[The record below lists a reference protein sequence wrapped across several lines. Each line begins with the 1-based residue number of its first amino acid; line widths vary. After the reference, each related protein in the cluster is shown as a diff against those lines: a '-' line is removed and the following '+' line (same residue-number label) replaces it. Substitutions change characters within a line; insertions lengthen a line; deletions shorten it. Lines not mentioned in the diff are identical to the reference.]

1 MSEPISQLFITA
13 MASLGFTLVL
23 VAAFWLSGQSWVR
36 SHSILLANMLL
47 APGATVITTV
57 IRNDIALSLGMVGA
71 LSIVRFRN
79 PVRSPA
85 ELSLYFASLVIGIAA
100 TVDRMYPI
108 VVLAVAVVAIAGATF
123 VVKVLGQF
131 GSRPT
136 SWDRGGFLV
145 HATNVAVD
153 LRTLEDRSTSV
164 VHIESRPDGTDVTL
178 RCPSMEAALAA
189 RDRLAGGDPGRAE
202 TWSISLVE

>member
-1 MSEPISQLFITA
+1 MSESISQLFVTA
-13 MASLGFTLVL
+13 MSSLGFTLVL
-23 VAAFWLSGQSWVR
+23 VTAFWLSGQSWVR
-36 SHSILLANMLL
+36 SHSILLANLLL

-100 TVDRMYPI
+100 TVDRMYPL
-108 VVLAVAVVAIAGATF
+108 VVLAVAAVAIAGSSI
-123 VVKVLGQF
+123 VVNVFGRF
-131 GSRPT
+131 GSTST
-136 SWDRGGFLV
+136 SWERGGFLL

-153 LRTLEDRSTSV
+153 ARMLESRAFTV
-164 VHIESRPDGTDVTL
+164 VHIESQADGLNVTL
-178 RCPSMEAALAA
+178 RCPTMEAALSA
-189 RDRLAGGDPGRAE
+189 RDQLANGDERQAQS
-202 TWSISLVE
+202 WSISLIE

>member
-1 MSEPISQLFITA
+1 MSTTISELFITA
-13 MASLGFTLVL
+13 MTSLGFTLML

-85 ELSLYFASLVIGIAA
+85 ELSLYFASLVIGISA
-100 TVDRMYPI
+100 TVDRLYPV
-108 VVLAVAVVAIAGATF
+108 VVLVVAVVAIAGAT
-123 VVKVLGQF
+123 VVVNVLGRV
-131 GSRPT
+131 GSHPT
-136 SWDRGGFLV
+136 SWDRGGFIL
-145 HATNVAVD
+145 HITGVAAD
-153 LRTLEDRSTSV
+153 LKAVEDRSTSV
-164 VHIESRPDGTDVTL
+164 VHVDSQPGGTNITV
-178 RCPSMEAALAA
+178 RCPTMEAAIEA
-189 RDRLAGGDPGRAE
+189 RIRLTGDGASGAD
-202 TWSISLVE
+202 TWSISKIE